1 MCMSAVLV
9 TCFDIFLVQ
18 NRSLHFLAMDEPEE
32 LHEHVPLKK
41 KLLTDCTENAKST
54 NLCDHSYS

>member
-9 TCFDIFLVQ
+9 PCFDIFLVQ

-32 LHEHVPLKK
+32 LHEHVPLKNK
-41 KLLTDCTENAKST
+41 IVDRLYRECQVDKS
-54 NLCDHSYS
+54 L